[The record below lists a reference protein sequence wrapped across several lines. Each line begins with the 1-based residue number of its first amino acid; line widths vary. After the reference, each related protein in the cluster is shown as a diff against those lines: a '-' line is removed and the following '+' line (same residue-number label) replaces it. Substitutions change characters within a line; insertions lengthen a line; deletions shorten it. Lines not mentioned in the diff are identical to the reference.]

1 MARVLRAACCV
12 LRALHAFPTGKVVR
26 GPTRTVVGM
35 ACMLACCVL
44 RAGACCPPREGGW
57 VPLRAFP
64 VPCCCRTGMVA
75 GLTTGMVDVAQMK
88 RPRDVDRTGCPDR
101 GRDGARDGAREG
113 FQCGH
118 ACSVTWCCPTWMVA
132 GFVAPARAWL
142 ASLPGWW
149 PWCTL
154 NEHQTGVRTDVAAS
168 VMSIGRVA
176 RIEAGMAHGD
186 ASAGIRAQS
195 LGVAT

>member
-88 RPRDVDRTGCPDR
+88 SDHG
-101 GRDGARDGAREG
+101 
-113 FQCGH
+113 
-118 ACSVTWCCPTWMVA
+118 
-132 GFVAPARAWL
+132 
-142 ASLPGWW
+142 
-149 PWCTL
+149 
-154 NEHQTGVRTDVAAS
+154 
-168 VMSIGRVA
+168 MSIGRVA
-176 RIEAGMAHGD
+176 RIEAGMAHGM
-186 ASAGIRAQS
+186 APGKVSSAGMRARS
-195 LGVAT
+195 LGVAPPGWWLGL